1 MKYNEDQLDAKD
13 RILIGDFLATD
24 YADIS
29 SNYNWQIVDPIKQRS
44 LRNEALLGDFLQLW
58 AKQSIVNPEG
68 HLEAWLG
75 LVSGWISFRTDASC
89 SPNYMVVL
97 SHSGWYDEGIKD
109 VTDWSD
115 ECSKGAKAAENI
127 YGAMQSVPLLNA
139 LFLRSTWATVIP
151 FFALFYLMG
160 KNITNRRK
168 GLVLLAP
175 LLLSMLTL
183 AIVPISLGGGEPTRY
198 VFAMVCTSPFLIL
211 GIEPTCKSKARPKQR
226 IAHTE

>member
-89 SPNYMVVL
+89 SPNYMVVKDL
-97 SHSGWYDEGIKD
+97 SQI
-109 VTDWSD
+109 
-115 ECSKGAKAAENI
+115 
-127 YGAMQSVPLLNA
+127 
-139 LFLRSTWATVIP
+139 
-151 FFALFYLMG
+151 
-160 KNITNRRK
+160 
-168 GLVLLAP
+168 
-175 LLLSMLTL
+175 
-183 AIVPISLGGGEPTRY
+183 
-198 VFAMVCTSPFLIL
+198 
-211 GIEPTCKSKARPKQR
+211 
-226 IAHTE
+226 